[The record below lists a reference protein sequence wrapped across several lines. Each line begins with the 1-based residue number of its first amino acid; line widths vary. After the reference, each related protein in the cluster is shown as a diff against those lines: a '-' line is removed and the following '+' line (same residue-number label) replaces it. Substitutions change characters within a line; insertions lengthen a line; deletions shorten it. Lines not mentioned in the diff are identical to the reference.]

1 MPSEFHQTHGKVRNT
16 AGELY
21 YFYRIAFISRNS
33 LLCPNNSKM
42 TLLTIALAPVL
53 IILVYIYFRD
63 RYEKEPVG
71 QLLKGLFAG
80 AFITLPIIFAE
91 NILSIPVQDTPGL
104 SNAAYHSFI
113 VAGLSE
119 ESFKFLAV
127 FLLFWR
133 NREFN
138 ERFDGIVYAVFVS
151 LGFAAVEN
159 IMYVFDSGIET
170 GLLRAVTAVPAH
182 ALFGITMGYY
192 IGLAKFLP
200 DQKQKL
206 LFKAFFYPLILH
218 GIYDFLLL
226 SAHPVL
232 LLLFIP
238 YLIYLWRNGSKK
250 MKQIS
255 AQS

>member
-1 MPSEFHQTHGKVRNT
+1 
-16 AGELY
+16 
-21 YFYRIAFISRNS
+21 
-33 LLCPNNSKM
+33 M

-63 RYEKEPVG
+63 KYEKEPIG
-71 QLLKGLFAG
+71 LLLKGLFAG
-80 AFITLPIIFAE
+80 ILITVPIAFSE
-91 NILSIPVQDTPGL
+91 KILSFPVQQFSGL
-104 SNAAYHSFI
+104 SNAAYQSFI
-113 VAGLSE
+113 IAGLTE

-159 IMYVFDSGIET
+159 IMYVFDSGMET
-170 GLLRAVTAVPAH
+170 GIIRALTAVPAH

-192 IGLAKFLP
+192 IGMAKFIP
-200 DQKQKL
+200 EQKPVL
-206 LFKAFFYPLILH
+206 LVKALLYPIILH
-218 GIYDFLLL
+218 GIYNFLLL

-238 YLIYLWRNGSKK
+238 YLIYLWRGGSKK
-250 MKQIS
+250 MKRLTAESKQ
-255 AQS
+255 

>member
-1 MPSEFHQTHGKVRNT
+1 
-16 AGELY
+16 
-21 YFYRIAFISRNS
+21 
-33 LLCPNNSKM
+33 M

-63 RYEKEPVG
+63 KYDKEPIG
-71 QLLKGLFAG
+71 LLIKGLFAG
-80 AFITLPIIFAE
+80 ILITLPIALTEKIFS
-91 NILSIPVQDTPGL
+91 LPVQHFSGL
-104 SNAAYHSFI
+104 SNAAYESFI
-113 VAGLSE
+113 IAALTE
-119 ESFKFLAV
+119 ESFKFMAV

-159 IMYVFDSGIET
+159 IMYVFDSGMET
-170 GLLRAVTAVPAH
+170 GIIRALTAVPAH

-192 IGLAKFLP
+192 IGMAKFIP
-200 DQKQKL
+200 EQKPVL
-206 LFKAFFYPLILH
+206 LVKALLYPIILH
-218 GIYDFLLL
+218 GIYNFLLL

-238 YLIYLWRNGSKK
+238 YLIYLWRSGSKK
-250 MKQIS
+250 MKRLTAESKQNI
-255 AQS
+255 

>member
-1 MPSEFHQTHGKVRNT
+1 
-16 AGELY
+16 
-21 YFYRIAFISRNS
+21 
-33 LLCPNNSKM
+33 M

-71 QLLKGLFAG
+71 LLLRGLFAG
-80 AFITLPIIFAE
+80 ILITVPIIFTE
-91 NILSIPVQDTPGL
+91 KFLSLPAQDISGL
-104 SNAAYHSFI
+104 SNAAYESFI
-113 VAGLSE
+113 IAALTE
-119 ESFKFLAV
+119 EGFKFLAV

-159 IMYVFDSGIET
+159 IMYVFDSGMET
-170 GLLRAVTAVPAH
+170 GLIRALTAVPAH
-182 ALFGITMGYY
+182 AVFGITMGYY
-192 IGLAKFLP
+192 VGLAKFIP
-200 DQKQKL
+200 EQKQL
-206 LFKAFFYPLILH
+206 LLVKAFLYPIILH
-218 GIYDFLLL
+218 GIYNFLLL

-238 YLIYLWRNGSKK
+238 YIIYLWRSGSKK
-250 MKQIS
+250 MKKLS
-255 AQS
+255 ADSKINT